1 VKLDVLRERPY
12 EGYAYAYPHK
22 TAYRVLDPPRRLD
35 ALWATEDRSALVLY
49 AHVPVCEMRCGFCN
63 LFTTVGLE
71 DDFEAR
77 YVAALERQAERVRD
91 ALGPASFTAAAIGG
105 GTPTHLSTG
114 ALARVLGVLERMG
127 ASPSYVPTSVET
139 SPRTAEVEKLTLL
152 RTAGVRRVSIGV
164 QSFDER
170 ETHALGR
177 AQKREWVAAALDRIR
192 AAGFPVLNVDLMY
205 GVDGQDEGAFV
216 SSVERALAWRPEEL
230 YLYPLYVR
238 PLTGMGRRGAR
249 VADTRVL
256 LYRAG
261 RARLLDAG
269 YEQISMRFF
278 RHRDAPRGP
287 DTCCQED
294 GTVGLGCGARSYT
307 RALHYAS
314 LFAVGAGSVR
324 EILASYLTAPAGEF
338 DVAAYGAELSP
349 EEQRR
354 RYVLKS
360 LLRRDG
366 LSLLDYEAWFGT
378 RAQEDFEEL
387 RLLADQGLATR
398 DRERIRLTDDG
409 LELSDAIGPL
419 LYSPATRARMAGFE
433 LR

>member
-1 VKLDVLRERPY
+1 VKLDVLREQPY

-22 TAYRVLDPPRRLD
+22 TAYRPLDPPRRLD
-35 ALWATEDRSALVLY
+35 ALWAREDKSALVVY

-63 LFTTVGLE
+63 LFTTVGFD

-91 ALGPASFTAAAIGG
+91 ALGTASFAAAAIGG

-114 ALARVLGVLERMG
+114 ALARVVGVLERIG
-127 ASPSYVPTSVET
+127 APPSRVPTSVET
-139 SPRTAEVEKLTLL
+139 SPRTAEVEKLALL
-152 RTAGVRRVSIGV
+152 RAAGVRRVSIGV

-170 ETHALGR
+170 ETRALGR
-177 AQKREWVAAALDRIR
+177 AQNAEWVTSALDRIR
-192 AAGFPVLNVDLMY
+192 VAEFPVLNIDLMY
-205 GVDGQDEGAFV
+205 GVDGQDEASFV
-216 SSVERALAWRPEEL
+216 SSLERALTWRPEEL

-249 VADTRVL
+249 AADSRVL

-278 RHRDAPRGP
+278 RQRDAPRGP

-307 RALHYAS
+307 RDLHYAS

-324 EILASYLTAPAGEF
+324 AILASYLAAPATEF
-338 DVAAYGAELSP
+338 DVAAYGAVLSP

-354 RYVLKS
+354 RYVLKT

-366 LSLLDYEAWFGT
+366 LSLPDYEAWFGT
-378 RAQEDFEEL
+378 RAQDDFEEL
-387 RLLADQGLATR
+387 RLLVDEGLAAR
-398 DRERIRLTDDG
+398 DGECVRLTADG

-419 LYSPATRARMAGFE
+419 LYSPATRDRMAEFD